1 VSAPERSGLAGCRRG
16 RVPREERLAARE
28 AARVREHAEAAA
40 RLKRKYG

>member
-1 VSAPERSGLAGCRRG
+1 MNPREQTGLVGCRR
-16 RVPREERLAARE
+16 RAPREQRLAARE

>member
-1 VSAPERSGLAGCRRG
+1 VTPHDRADLPGCRRG
-16 RVPREERLAARE
+16 RPPREERLADRE